1 MSTHAPT
8 QPAPHSKT
16 IVLRGGRIYEETSG
30 LREATIVVEGGRV
43 AAVLP
48 REAEV
53 EARPRDAR
61 EIDLRGHL
69 VTPGLI
75 DAHTHL
81 CLNGEDGPAA
91 YELQILKESVP
102 FRAIRA
108 SAYARMAID
117 HGFTALRDVCT
128 EGAGYADVALRDAI
142 AAGFCEGPR
151 ILASGPGIGITGG
164 YLPFN
169 VAPGVGFPSGC
180 SICDSPEAAQR
191 EVRQQVAY
199 GVDWIKVFADWGYK
213 DAGSSARRDRATFTR
228 AELSAIVDEAAR
240 RGRKV
245 AAHAMSDE
253 GAKNAVASGVASLE
267 HMGDL
272 SRETLDQAAARGIF
286 IVPTLSV
293 LEHGVLSALDE
304 LTRDRYRRRL
314 DKSIEALSR
323 AIAAGVRIA
332 CGTDIGCYPH
342 AEGSLS
348 ELRLLMQ
355 YGLSPGLALAAATS
369 TAAAL
374 LDQPDLGAIAPG
386 RAADLCAF
394 PIADGAQG
402 ASHAV
407 EAALTSGKPALVVLR
422 GKVVRGPS

>member
-1 MSTHAPT
+1 MSTRDSAR
-8 QPAPHSKT
+8 PAPHSKA
-16 IVLRGGRIYEETSG
+16 IVLRGGRIYEPEEG
-30 LREATIVVEGGRV
+30 LREVVIGIEGGRI
-43 AAVLP
+43 ASVLP
-48 REAEV
+48 REAEGKS
-53 EARPRDAR
+53 RSRDAR

-69 VTPGLI
+69 ITPGLI

-81 CLNGEDGPAA
+81 CLNGDDSPAA

-108 SAYARMAID
+108 AAYARLAID
-117 HGFTALRDVCT
+117 HGFTTLRDVCT

-142 AAGFCEGPR
+142 TAGFCEGPR
-151 ILASGPGIGITGG
+151 VLASGPGIGITGG

-169 VAPGVGFPSGC
+169 VAPGVCFPSGC
-180 SICDSPEAAQR
+180 SIIDSPEAAQR
-191 EVRQQVAY
+191 EVREQVAY
-199 GVDWIKVFADWGYK
+199 GVDWIKVFADWPYR
-213 DAGSSARRDRATFTR
+213 DAGSLSWRDRATFTR

-253 GAKNAVASGVASLE
+253 GAKIAVACGVASLE

-304 LTRDRYRRRL
+304 DTRDRYRKRL
-314 DKSIEALSR
+314 DKSIQALSR
-323 AIAAGVRIA
+323 ALAAGVRIA
-332 CGTDIGCYPH
+332 CGSDIGCYPH
-342 AEGSLS
+342 TEGSLS
-348 ELRLLMQ
+348 ELRLLME
-355 YGLSPGLALAAATS
+355 YGLSPALALAAATS

-394 PIADGAQG
+394 PIAEDAR
-402 ASHAV
+402 AAPHAIQS
-407 EAALTSGKPALVVLR
+407 ALTSGKPALVVLR